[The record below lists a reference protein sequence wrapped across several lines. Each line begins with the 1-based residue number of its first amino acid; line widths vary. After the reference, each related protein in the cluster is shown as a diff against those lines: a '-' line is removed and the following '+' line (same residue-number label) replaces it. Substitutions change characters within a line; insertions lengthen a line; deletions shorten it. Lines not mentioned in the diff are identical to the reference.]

1 MTYSQQTTYGQ
12 SRTIQTS
19 KVLCN
24 TNSITKGGDVA
35 VELVAL
41 EPPTILLGGRVSF
54 DLNIP
59 LVPFHM
65 EEMEELQ

>member
-1 MTYSQQTTYGQ
+1 MTYTQQTTYGQ

-19 KVLCN
+19 KDLGS
-24 TNSITKGGDVA
+24 TNIINKGGDVA

-41 EPPTILLGGRVSF
+41 EPPTILSGGGVCF

-59 LVPFHM
+59 LVPFR
-65 EEMEELQ
+65 MEELEELQ